1 VKFLVDALLPPLLAE
16 ELRKAGHDAVA
27 VRDVG
32 LREAKD
38 SEIWNYA
45 IQCGAAIVTKD
56 EDFAERCLR
65 RPHAPVV
72 VWLRVG
78 NATNDALLR
87 WFLPLLPAIE
97 TRLLASDRLIEIR

>member
-1 VKFLVDALLPPLLAE
+1 VKFIVDAQLPPLLAE

-32 LREAKD
+32 LRSAKD

-45 IQCGAAIVTKD
+45 VQCGAAIVTKD
-56 EDFAERCLR
+56 EDFAERCLHAS
-65 RPHAPVV
+65 HAPVV

-87 WFLPLLPAIE
+87 WFLPLLSTIDA
-97 TRLLASDRLIEIR
+97 RLLAGEKLIEIR